1 MKKQK
6 KFKNA
11 DKLGRRMRK
20 IQEKTKLALRKA

>member
-11 DKLGRRMRK
+11 DKLERRMRK